1 MKKEKKTPG
10 WVQRIVPPLIVLF
23 LLIAIAGLSA
33 KFLFGN
39 PAPDIISNVLELR
52 KVEST
57 VKKADL
63 IAETDD
69 LVDSLNNKNIN
80 AEWGSLTACLS
91 VTCSNADFLNVV
103 QTVAYEEKIP
113 RYELI
118 INLVLTYKYWN
129 SEEVVKFSKAL
140 TAVDKQ
146 LDELNIRVVSD
157 AWKKIVECDGTCPNK
172 APLYFDLIGELMDVA

>member
-1 MKKEKKTPG
+1 MKKEKKTPN

-39 PAPDIISNVLELR
+39 PSVDIIANVIELR
-52 KVEST
+52 DVEST

-69 LVDSLNNKNIN
+69 FVDSLGNKNVN
-80 AEWGSLTACLS
+80 AEWISLTECLS
-91 VTCSNADFLNVV
+91 QTCSNADFFNVV
-103 QTVAYEEKIP
+103 QTVAYEERVP
-113 RYELI
+113 NYELI
-118 INLVLTYKYWN
+118 VNLVLTYKYWN
-129 SEEVVKFSKAL
+129 GEDVVKFSKAL
-140 TAVDKQ
+140 TTVDKQ
-146 LDELNIRVVSD
+146 LDVLNIRVVSD

-172 APLYFDLIGELMDVA
+172 AQLYFELIGEIVEVS